1 MFRHKNTPDSPETAV
16 DKSALENKSEDT
28 KPLKEKKEATVS
40 DLREL
45 LEKNLKWSQIIYEQN
60 RKINSKLFW
69 TAVANW
75 IRVLLIAVP
84 LILAVIFLPPLLKKA
99 LSGYS
104 ELLGG
109 GTGTSEKK
117 INPSTIEQFLKM
129 LPLNS
134 IQEEQIKAMLK

>member
-1 MFRHKNTPDSPETAV
+1 MFRHKNISDSPKMAP
-16 DKSALENKSEDT
+16 DKPILENKKEEVKS
-28 KPLKEKKEATVS
+28 LKEKKEATIS

-69 TAVANW
+69 TAVSNW
-75 IRVLLIAVP
+75 IRILLIVIP

-109 GTGTSEKK
+109 VTGTSEKK
-117 INPSTIEQFLKM
+117 INSSTIEQFLKM